1 MTKRLKIAQVIT
13 RLDPGG
19 SSDMVVALC
28 ERLDRERFDVAL
40 VAGPSADPVER
51 PDALAERLGIAALEC
66 PHLGREVRPVADLR
80 ALRELTAVFGKLRP
94 DVVHVH
100 TSKAGAL
107 GRMAAKLA
115 RGRNPVVYT
124 PHGHLFYGYYGRAGT
139 GLVTLAERVLAPL
152 AKRITTLTD
161 ISRAEHLARGIGRA
175 RQFVT
180 VPPGIDLGRFN
191 ADPCAR
197 DAMRAELGLSGRF
210 AVGWVGRFTA
220 VKGPGL
226 FVEACGS
233 VARELPN
240 AAFVLAGDGE
250 LRGETEK
257 RAEALGIEGVCRFLG
272 PRRDV
277 PAILNACDA
286 FVLSSR
292 NEGFGLAVAEAMA
305 CGTPVVATDVGGV
318 REVLADGRCG
328 RLVPPGDAR
337 ALADAVLE
345 LAGNAAGRAEL
356 ARAGLERAKEFDV
369 GRMASRFAEIYEEL
383 AQ

>member
-1 MTKRLKIAQVIT
+1 MTTRLKIAQVIT
-13 RLDPGG
+13 RLDTGG

-28 ERLDRERFDVAL
+28 ERLDREKFDVAL
-40 VAGPSADPVER
+40 VTGPSADPVEG
-51 PDALAERLGIAALEC
+51 PDVLAKRLGITAVEC

-80 ALRELTAVFGKLRP
+80 ALRALTAILGTLRP

-107 GRMAAKLA
+107 GRMAAKLVHK
-115 RGRNPVVYT
+115 RTPVVYT
-124 PHGHLFYGYYGRAGT
+124 PHGHLFYGYYGRIGT
-139 GLVTLAERVLAPL
+139 GLVMLAERALAPL

-161 ISRAEHLARGIGRA
+161 TSRTEHLARGIGRA
-175 RQFVT
+175 GQFVT
-180 VPPGIDLGRFN
+180 VPPGIDLGRFT
-191 ADPCAR
+191 ADPGAR
-197 DAMRAELGLSGRF
+197 DAMRAELGLSDRF

-233 VARELPN
+233 IARELPS

-250 LRGETEK
+250 LRHETQM
-257 RAEALGIEGVCRFLG
+257 RAEALGIADVCRFLG
-272 PRRDV
+272 QRSDV

-305 CGTPVVATDVGGV
+305 CGTPVVAVDVGGV

-328 RLVPPGDAR
+328 LLVPPGDAR

-345 LAGNAAGRAEL
+345 LAVNAGRRTEL
-356 ARAGLERAKEFDV
+356 ARPGLERAKDFDV
-369 GRMASRFAEIYEEL
+369 SRMVTKFADIYEEL